1 MPHADRC
8 SHTDVWVVD
17 TSNSRQKIKVG
28 LKVNAAHERGGMK
41 MAKVVKVNRPTKGKV
56 SCTVQF
62 NHDGGRKDGLTDEE
76 LALRWHGEWTLNYM
90 QCVTRKNGSYYAK
103 GEGLDRYI
111 TAHEIWKLSG
121 FPRVMNEVAVDVGL
135 TQSAMSLLAG
145 GCISDWSAELLVCA
159 VVKMFP
165 SVMRTA

>member
-1 MPHADRC
+1 
-8 SHTDVWVVD
+8 
-17 TSNSRQKIKVG
+17 
-28 LKVNAAHERGGMK
+28 MK
-41 MAKVVKVNRPTKGKV
+41 MAKVVKVNYPKKGKV

-62 NHDGGRKDGLTDEE
+62 HHDGKRRDGLTDEQ

-111 TAHEIWKLSG
+111 TAHEIWKMNG
-121 FPRVMNEVAVDVGL
+121 FPRVMSEVASDMSM
-135 TQSAMSLLAG
+135 TQSAMSMLAG
-145 GCISDWSAELLVCA
+145 GCISDWSADLLVCM

-165 SVMRTA
+165 AVMKSG